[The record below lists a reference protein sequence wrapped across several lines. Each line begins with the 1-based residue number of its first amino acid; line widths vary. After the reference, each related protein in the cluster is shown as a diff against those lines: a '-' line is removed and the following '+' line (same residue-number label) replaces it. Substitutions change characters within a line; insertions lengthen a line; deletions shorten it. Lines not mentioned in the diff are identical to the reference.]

1 MNFRDILYMS
11 ILFVLV
17 PMWIGYFWVVSLRLR
32 GSVNRLLHAWVLGFV
47 TMLAIA
53 QVLLV
58 PLVALHQSMTTALM

>member
-32 GSVNRLLHAWVLGFV
+32 G
-47 TMLAIA
+47 
-53 QVLLV
+53 
-58 PLVALHQSMTTALM
+58 